1 MDRRTFLHRSAAAAA
16 GSLIGGTARGLSA
29 QSTKAAQPVVST
41 VAGRIRGLSLTG
53 VHAFKGI
60 PYGGST
66 TGRARFQPPAK
77 LQPWSGIRDA
87 VALGDR
93 CPQERDA
100 MFRLLPEVERPEPE
114 GEDCLRLNVWTNGLN
129 RNGKRPVMVWL
140 HGGGYATG
148 SGGFIVYDGTE
159 LARKHDVVVVTVNHR
174 LNIFGFLYLADIG
187 NSEYA
192 QASNAGM
199 RDIVSALEWV
209 RDNIEAFGG
218 DPKNVTVFG
227 QSGGAGKVS
236 TLMAMPSARG
246 LFHRAIAQSG
256 AALSAVSRADANA
269 TTETILARLNL
280 KATEIDRLHTLPA
293 AQLLGAI
300 SGSGRGGQAPV
311 RLAPVVD
318 GMLLSRDPFSP
329 GAPELSAD
337 IPLLIGSTATEVLFA
352 QPPPPEPLDDAG
364 LRSRVAQALRVDDAA
379 ADRVIAIYRKGR
391 PKATNGDLSAI
402 IATDVSAFATG
413 PATEAE
419 RQAALGK
426 APVFKYYFSWF
437 SPIHDGKLRSFH
449 TLEIPFVF
457 DHVDEVREMTGTGT
471 DRAALAAKMAGAWT
485 AFARTGNPNHQGLPE
500 WRRFDAAKRATMIF
514 DAECRSVDDP
524 YREERL
530 AIAEVSAVNR
540 R

>member
-1 MDRRTFLHRSAAAAA
+1 
-16 GSLIGGTARGLSA
+16 
-29 QSTKAAQPVVST
+29 
-41 VAGRIRGLSLTG
+41 
-53 VHAFKGI
+53 
-60 PYGGST
+60 
-66 TGRARFQPPAK
+66 
-77 LQPWSGIRDA
+77 
-87 VALGDR
+87 
-93 CPQERDA
+93 

-174 LNIFGFLYLADIG
+174 LNIFGFLYLAEIG

-192 QASNAGM
+192 QAGNAGM
-199 RDIVSALEWV
+199 RDILTALEWV

-218 DPKNVTVFG
+218 DPKNVTIFG

-256 AALSAVSRADANA
+256 AGLTGVSRADANA
-269 TTETILARLNL
+269 TTETILARLNM
-280 KATEIDRLHTLPA
+280 KPTEIERLQSLPA
-293 AQLLGAI
+293 AQLLGAM
-300 SGSGRGGQAPV
+300 SGGGRSGQAPV

-318 GMLLSRDPFSP
+318 GKLLPRDPFTP

-364 LRSRVAQALRVDDAA
+364 LRTRVKQTLRVDDNG

-419 RQAALGK
+419 RQAALRK

-457 DHVDEVREMTGTGT
+457 DHVDEVREMTGTGPNPV
-471 DRAALAAKMAGAWT
+471 ALAAKMAGAWT
-485 AFARTGNPNHQGLPE
+485 AFARTGNPNHKGLPE
-500 WRRFDAAKRATMIF
+500 WRPFDAEKRATMIF
-514 DAECRSVDDP
+514 DTECRAVDDP

-530 AIAEVSAVNR
+530 AIAEIKSADR